1 MFTSRTDT
9 MQLEIDAIDN
19 SNKLTVTV
27 NDQVVNK
34 GSNEL
39 FYSTKVIL
47 THKMEPTVIVIQ
59 AKDSA
64 GYTSVDTIDVR
75 YNRLPLWTEIPSYA
89 AVNADKD
96 TVIKISVTDPDG
108 DPILVTMTIPFKSGN
123 MVINASSGQ
132 VSLKPQ
138 VADTGT
144 YEVRLEASDEYEV
157 TDTSFT
163 IYVKRKDAAHVKLIT
178 SEKDFPNTLWIGETL
193 SDTIKASGT
202 RPFTYQAYFVDSKSS
217 VILDGSDSILH
228 WTPKTG
234 DTGLRKLRIKITD
247 SLGLSDSVTV
257 EIMVLLASVRWEKSP
272 VQCYEKDSVLTTKVI
287 LSKPLTFSV
296 NIGYRLN
303 FLTIQELQK
312 RISILAIRCN

>member
-1 MFTSRTDT
+1 MEKSGKGQGYQDQSIFSFKVQLSGTNHISLELFDSLMESSMLVNIILCFYDTAYVDNIAPQIRKIFCNGVLVDDEFTSRTDT

-64 GYTSVDTIDVR
+64 GYTSVDTIYVR

-138 VADTGT
+138 IADTGT
-144 YEVRLEASDEYEV
+144 YEVRLEVSDEYEV
-157 TDTSFT
+157 TDTFFT
-163 IYVKRKDAAHVKLIT
+163 LLVKGNESR
-178 SEKDFPNTLWIGETL
+178 L
-193 SDTIKASGT
+193 SS
-202 RPFTYQAYFVDSKSS
+202 
-217 VILDGSDSILH
+217 
-228 WTPKTG
+228 
-234 DTGLRKLRIKITD
+234 
-247 SLGLSDSVTV
+247 
-257 EIMVLLASVRWEKSP
+257 
-272 VQCYEKDSVLTTKVI
+272 
-287 LSKPLTFSV
+287 
-296 NIGYRLN
+296 
-303 FLTIQELQK
+303 
-312 RISILAIRCN
+312 